1 MFLKSKIG
9 LFKKSLFLCLFLIM
23 GSFAIGQNFDLAGF
37 GYTGGHPLAYFI
49 KFQKGNKIEISW
61 YNAKEEEVK
70 KLYTY
75 KKKYIGRFPLFE
87 LNADMPEDLYA
98 NLDPKSK
105 EYLGNKFM
113 LLTGLAK
120 KAWGENE
127 DAVIGLGMLPARK
140 GKKASGFFTRFP
152 TGGTGEVPYFKYTNE
167 SSHFIEETKEG
178 KREYGIENLCYM
190 RQDTPWVEG
199 VDGWGIGES
208 FVIQTQRNNDDK
220 YILLMNGYIS
230 ASNPKLYDENGR
242 IKKIMVEGVTSG
254 KKKEFTVK
262 DTPHPQ
268 TIDISF
274 LPKQEDVKVTILDV
288 YKGTKYQD
296 TAIHFM
302 ILWRTEVIPYE

>member
-1 MFLKSKIG
+1 MFLKSKIS

-37 GYTGGHPLAYFI
+37 GYTGGPPLAYFI
-49 KFQKGNKIEISW
+49 KFQKENKIEISW
-61 YNAKEEEVK
+61 YNAKEQEVK

-140 GKKASGFFTRFP
+140 GEKASGFFTRFP
-152 TGGTGEVPYFKYTNE
+152 TGGTGETPYFKYTNE

-178 KREYGIENLCYM
+178 KREYGIENLCDM
-190 RQDTPWVEG
+190 REDSPW

-242 IKKIMVEGVTSG
+242 IKKILVEGVISG
-254 KKKEFTVK
+254 KKKEFIIK

-268 TIDISF
+268 TVDISF
-274 LPKQEDVKVTILDV
+274 LYRQEDVKVTILDV
-288 YKGTKYQD
+288 YKGTKYED

>member
-23 GSFAIGQNFDLAGF
+23 GSFAVGQNFDLAGF
-37 GYTGGHPLAYFI
+37 GYTGMVPCPYFI
-49 KFQKGNKIEISW
+49 EFQKGNKIEISW
-61 YNAKEEEVK
+61 YNANQKRVK

-87 LNADMPEDLYA
+87 LDADIPEGLYA
-98 NLDPKSK
+98 GLNPESK
-105 EYLGNKFM
+105 NYYGNKFM

-120 KAWGENE
+120 KAWKENE
-127 DAVIGLGMLPARK
+127 DGIIGLGMLPARK

-152 TGGTGEVPYFKYTNE
+152 MGGTGEYPCFNYENVSSYFVEE
-167 SSHFIEETKEG
+167 SKEG
-178 KREYGIENLCYM
+178 KREYKIENLSIM
-190 RQDTPWVEG
+190 EQDTPWVEG

-302 ILWRTEVIPYE
+302 ILWKTEVIPYE

>member
-9 LFKKSLFLCLFLIM
+9 LFKKSLFLYLFLIM

-37 GYTGGHPLAYFI
+37 GYTDGPPVAYFI

-61 YNAKEEEVK
+61 YDAKEQKVK
-70 KLYTY
+70 KSY
-75 KKKYIGRFPLFE
+75 KYQKKYIGRFPLFE
-87 LNADMPEDLYA
+87 LDADMPDDLYA

-120 KAWGENE
+120 KAWKENE
-127 DAVIGLGMLPARK
+127 DAVIGLGILPAHK

-152 TGGTGEVPYFKYTNE
+152 MGGTGEYPCFNYENVSSYFVEE
-167 SSHFIEETKEG
+167 SKEG
-178 KREYGIENLCYM
+178 KREYKIENLSIM
-190 RQDTPWVEG
+190 EQDTPWVEG
-199 VDGWGIGES
+199 ADGWGIGES
-208 FVIQTQRNNDDK
+208 FVIKTQRNNDDK

-242 IKKIMVEGVTSG
+242 IKKIMVEGVISG

>member
-1 MFLKSKIG
+1 MFLKRKIG
-9 LFKKSLFLCLFLIM
+9 LFKKNLFLCLFLIM

-37 GYTGGHPLAYFI
+37 GYTDGPPVAYFI
-49 KFQKGNKIEISW
+49 KFQKGNKIEISR
-61 YNAKEEEVK
+61 YDAKEQKVK
-70 KLYTY
+70 KVYNY

-87 LNADMPEDLYA
+87 LNADMPDDLYA
-98 NLDPKSK
+98 NLDPQSK

-127 DAVIGLGMLPARK
+127 DGIIGLGMLPARK

-152 TGGTGEVPYFKYTNE
+152 MGGTGEYPCFNYENVSSYFVEE
-167 SSHFIEETKEG
+167 SKEG
-178 KREYGIENLCYM
+178 KRDYKIENLSIM
-190 RQDTPWVEG
+190 EQDTPWVEG
-199 VDGWGIGES
+199 ADGWGIGETFTISTENRS
-208 FVIQTQRNNDDK
+208 FYK

-242 IKKIMVEGVTSG
+242 VKKIMVEGVTSG
-254 KKKEFTVK
+254 KKKEFIVK

-268 TIDISF
+268 TVDISF
-274 LPKQEDVKVTILDV
+274 LPEQEDVKITILDV
-288 YKGTKYQD
+288 YKGTKYED

>member
-1 MFLKSKIG
+1 MFFKSKIG

-23 GSFAIGQNFDLAGF
+23 GSFAVGQNFDLAGF
-37 GYTGGHPLAYFI
+37 GYTDTVPCPYFI
-49 KFQKGNKIEISW
+49 EFQKGNKLEISW
-61 YNAKEEEVK
+61 YNANQKRVK
-70 KLYTY
+70 KIYTY

-98 NLDPKSK
+98 GLNPESK
-105 EYLGNKFM
+105 NYYGNKFM

-120 KAWGENE
+120 KALGENK
-127 DAVIGLGMLPARK
+127 DGIVGLGMLPARK
-140 GKKASGFFTRFP
+140 GKKAADFFSDFP
-152 TGGTGEVPYFKYTNE
+152 MGGTGEYPCFNYENVSSYFVEK
-167 SSHFIEETKEG
+167 SKEG
-178 KREYGIENLCYM
+178 KREYKIENLSIM
-190 RQDTPWVEG
+190 EQDTPWVEG

-208 FVIQTQRNNDDK
+208 FVIKTQRNSDDK

-230 ASNPKLYDENGR
+230 ALNPKLYDENGR

>member
-1 MFLKSKIG
+1 MLLKTKTD

-37 GYTGGHPLAYFI
+37 GYTDGPPVAYFI
-49 KFQKGNKIEISW
+49 EFQKGNKIEISW
-61 YNAKEEEVK
+61 YNEKEEKVK
-70 KLYTY
+70 KVYTY

-87 LNADMPEDLYA
+87 LDADMPDDLYA

-127 DAVIGLGMLPARK
+127 DAIIGLGMLPASK
-140 GKKASGFFTRFP
+140 GKKAADFFTRFP
-152 TGGTGEVPYFKYTNE
+152 SGGTGEYPCFNYENV
-167 SSHFIEETKEG
+167 SSYLIEETKEG
-178 KREYGIENLCYM
+178 KREYKIENLSIM
-190 RQDTPWVEG
+190 EQDTPWVEG
-199 VDGWGIGES
+199 ADGWGIGETFTISTKNRS
-208 FVIQTQRNNDDK
+208 FYK

-254 KKKEFTVK
+254 TKKEFTVK

-268 TIDISF
+268 TVDISF
-274 LPKQEDVKVTILDV
+274 LPEQEDVKITILDV
-288 YKGTKYQD
+288 YKGTKYED
-296 TAIHFM
+296 TAIHFI

>member
-1 MFLKSKIG
+1 MFLKRKIN
-9 LFKKSLFLCLFLIM
+9 LLKKSSFLCLFLIM
-23 GSFAIGQNFDLAGF
+23 GSFAVGQNFDLAGF
-37 GYTGGHPLAYFI
+37 GYTGGPPLAYFI
-49 KFQKGNKIEISW
+49 EFQKGNKIEISW

-75 KKKYIGRFPLFE
+75 KKKYIGSFPLFE
-87 LNADMPEDLYA
+87 LDADMPEDLYA

-140 GKKASGFFTRFP
+140 GEKAEGFFTRFP
-152 TGGTGEVPYFKYTNE
+152 TGGTGETPYFKYTNE

-190 RQDTPWVEG
+190 RQDSPWVEG

-208 FVIQTQRNNDDK
+208 FVIKTQRNNDDK

-242 IKKIMVEGVTSG
+242 IKKILVEGVISG
-254 KKKEFTVK
+254 KKKEFIIK

-268 TIDISF
+268 TVDISF
-274 LPKQEDVKVTILDV
+274 LYRQEDVKVTILDV

>member
-37 GYTGGHPLAYFI
+37 GYTGGPPLAYFI

-140 GKKASGFFTRFP
+140 GEKAEGFFTRFP
-152 TGGTGEVPYFKYTNE
+152 TGGTGETPYFKYTNE

-178 KREYGIENLCYM
+178 KREYGIENLCDM
-190 RQDTPWVEG
+190 REDSPW

-242 IKKIMVEGVTSG
+242 IKKILVEGVISG
-254 KKKEFTVK
+254 KKKEFIIK

-268 TIDISF
+268 TVDISF
-274 LPKQEDVKVTILDV
+274 LYRQEDVKVTILDV
-288 YKGTKYQD
+288 YKGTKYED